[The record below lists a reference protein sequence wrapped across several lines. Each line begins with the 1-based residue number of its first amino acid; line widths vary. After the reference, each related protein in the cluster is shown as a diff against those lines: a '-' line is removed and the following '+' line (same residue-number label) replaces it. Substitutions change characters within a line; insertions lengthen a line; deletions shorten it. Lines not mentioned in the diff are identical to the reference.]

1 MITSGIFILPGS
13 QPAGSDQV
21 VVINNCLPGMPC
33 SAGVVSGEV
42 ISGTA
47 PISQPVGVIMPVASS
62 FYGLEMD
69 VESEVSS
76 TQRSTQKVE
85 QLLQDQNGGL
95 LGRVVVSEGPAYGSE
110 IVASVARA
118 WALASLIALV
128 LAGGVGWLVSRRIT
142 APVLRLTEVTTQM
155 AQGDLSAR
163 VRTDTQDEFGR
174 LGRSFDQMAEQIEGL
189 VSTLRR
195 FVADAAHELNTP
207 ITVLQTDLEL
217 ARTAPDEHERARL
230 MERLAGQVERL
241 HVLVRSLLDLSRLE
255 GKAGLKQHE
264 RVDLTSLAQ
273 SVSEVYASRAEQA
286 GLFFELK
293 LPDEPITV
301 TGDPAQLRSALENL
315 LDNAL
320 KFTPSDGTVRLVLA
334 RQAQQVFLIVEDTG
348 IGIPEDDLPLLFRRF
363 HRGRNAA
370 AYPGNG
376 LGLAIVE
383 QIARL
388 HGGSVKA
395 ENLAPGVRFT
405 LLLDLKEV

>member
-1 MITSGIFILPGS
+1 
-13 QPAGSDQV
+13 
-21 VVINNCLPGMPC
+21 
-33 SAGVVSGEV
+33 
-42 ISGTA
+42 
-47 PISQPVGVIMPVASS
+47 
-62 FYGLEMD
+62 
-69 VESEVSS
+69 
-76 TQRSTQKVE
+76 
-85 QLLQDQNGGL
+85 
-95 LGRVVVSEGPAYGSE
+95 
-110 IVASVARA
+110 
-118 WALASLIALV
+118 
-128 LAGGVGWLVSRRIT
+128 
-142 APVLRLTEVTTQM
+142 
-155 AQGDLSAR
+155 
-163 VRTDTQDEFGR
+163 
-174 LGRSFDQMAEQIEGL
+174 MAEQIEGL

-217 ARTAPDEHERARL
+217 ARTAPDEDERARL

-264 RVDLTSLAQ
+264 RVDLTGLAQ
-273 SVSEVYASRAEQA
+273 SVSEFYASRAEQA
-286 GLFFELK
+286 GLFFELQ

-320 KFTPSDGTVRLVLA
+320 KFTPPNGTVRLVLA
-334 RQAQQVFLIVEDTG
+334 RQDQQVFLIVEDTG

-405 LLLDLKEV
+405 LRLDAASAQVNGRIDSAA